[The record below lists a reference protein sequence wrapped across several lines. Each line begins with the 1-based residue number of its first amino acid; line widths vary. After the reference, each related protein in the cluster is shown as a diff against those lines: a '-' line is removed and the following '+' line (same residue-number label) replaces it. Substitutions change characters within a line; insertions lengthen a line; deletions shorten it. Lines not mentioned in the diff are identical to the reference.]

1 MFSIPTGIVKKLLKT
16 TQNKKKKKCNKIVM
30 LARSKL
36 TSTETVIPET
46 LIDNDISLENF
57 PTIINGEETIVK

>member
-16 TQNKKKKKCNKIVM
+16 TQNKKKKCNKIVM

>member
-1 MFSIPTGIVKKLLKT
+1 
-16 TQNKKKKKCNKIVM
+16 M

-36 TSTETVIPET
+36 TSIETVIPET